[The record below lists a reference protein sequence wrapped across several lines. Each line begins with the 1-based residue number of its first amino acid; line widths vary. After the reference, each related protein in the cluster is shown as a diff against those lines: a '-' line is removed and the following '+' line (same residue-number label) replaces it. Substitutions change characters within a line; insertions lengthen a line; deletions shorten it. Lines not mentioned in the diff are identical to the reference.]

1 TQTRTLSTSW
11 GRCSVLG
18 NPPNT
23 LCLLLASPPSRSRSH
38 CNSRQRVHI
47 HLLSFGKD
55 RPGSGT
61 PCTSRALDSAWL
73 PGGIDVAKFC
83 CFQYSHK
90 ILPWRW
96 VNTYEFTR
104 NSCSQQA
111 VIFTT
116 KKGHKVCAKPQ
127 ETWVQKYISLLK
139 AQKQL

>member
-1 TQTRTLSTSW
+1 MKSFPMAPQLFLIFILSVHLGTATR
-11 GRCSVLG
+11 
-18 NPPNT
+18 
-23 LCLLLASPPSRSRSH
+23 
-38 CNSRQRVHI
+38 
-47 HLLSFGKD
+47 
-55 RPGSGT
+55 
-61 PCTSRALDSAWL
+61 
-73 PGGIDVAKFC
+73 GIDMAKFC